1 MRILFVAQKYDYGR
15 PERGYGF
22 EYYNFF
28 ESLVHMGHDVTYFD
42 INAAPPGE
50 QLSERLL
57 AQVKAV
63 RPTLMFT
70 CLFENELEP
79 SVVRDITDAG
89 DTVTFNWFCDDDW
102 RFDSFSRLWAPAFT
116 FVSTT
121 TAGALPKYRAAGI
134 AGVLKTQWGAAMHR
148 YRPAGRSLQHGVT
161 FVGQNY
167 GDRAAVV
174 EGLRRTGIPVQTW
187 GTGWSV
193 PRWQRT
199 LLEKRG
205 IRHLGG
211 SAALRRRDARTRCT
225 QDEMI
230 AIFEQSRISLN
241 LSAASQGSQNQI
253 KGRTFEI
260 PACRGLLVTGA
271 AQGLEEYYEPGREV
285 VVYESEAELPQ
296 LIEALSHDD
305 GRRNRIAD
313 AGYRRTVAEHGY
325 ARRFTDLFAKMG
337 LAGR

>member
-1 MRILFVAQKYDYGR
+1 VRILFVAQKYDYGR

-22 EYYNFF
+22 EYYNFY
-28 ESLVHMGHDVTYFD
+28 ESLVHMGHDVIYFD

-50 QLSERLL
+50 QLSEQLL
-57 AQVKAV
+57 AQVAAV

-70 CLFENELEP
+70 CLFENELDR
-79 SVVRDITDAG
+79 SVVRQISDAG

-102 RFDSFSRLWAPAFT
+102 RFDNFSRLWAPAFR

-121 TAGALPKYRAAGI
+121 TASALPKYRAAGI
-134 AGVLKTQWGAAMHR
+134 DHVLKTQWGAATHR
-148 YRPAGRSLQHGVT
+148 YRPQGRSLRYDVT

-167 GDRAAVV
+167 GNRADVIAD
-174 EGLRRTGIPVQTW
+174 LRGSGFAVQTW

-199 LLEKRG
+199 LLETRG
-205 IRHLGG
+205 IRRLGG
-211 SAALRRRDARTRCT
+211 GALLRRRAAGTRCT

-230 AIFEQSRISLN
+230 AIFEQSRVSLN
-241 LSAASQGSQNQI
+241 LTAASQGSGRQI

-271 AQGLEEYYEPGREV
+271 ADGLEEYYEPGREV
-285 VVYESEAELPQ
+285 IVYESEAELPE
-296 LIEALSHDD
+296 LIRSLSNDEA
-305 GRRNRIAD
+305 GRGRIAE
-313 AGYRRTVAEHGY
+313 AGYNRTVAEHSY
-325 ARRFTDLFAKMG
+325 QRRFTDLFAQMG
-337 LAGR
+337 IAAS